1 MMRSMAKY
9 SMKNSAECFSD
20 CWYSVCSM
28 AWPVRSAAAQVR
40 WIGPSPKFLVM
51 PPKARW

>member
-1 MMRSMAKY
+1 
-9 SMKNSAECFSD
+9 
-20 CWYSVCSM
+20 M

-40 WIGPSPKFLVM
+40 MAWPLPKWVLM